1 MKQCAKR
8 LLSLALSAVMVMTL
22 IPATLTTTAH
32 AAGSGD
38 SGAFGISTPSAMTAA
53 EQAEAENNPFGAM
66 GKNGAFPLLVKSEL
80 YITYGWDGN
89 SADNGK
95 NYVKSYDTT
104 ETRVLPQ
111 FNVNGG
117 TNRIGYNENGVGEN
131 GNAYIA
137 ASVDGF
143 NPGSGKD
150 EYVALLGLNG
160 YNKRLELSITDKSG
174 QRVSKVSNGDRY
186 IVGNR
191 SGDNLK
197 WLTDCKIHQMNGFL
211 SVACGDFD
219 GDGKD
224 SIIMYEVGAGNSQIP
239 SLREFNVTENTSGS
253 EKLVI
258 TSGDL
263 VMGTD
268 GMYNVLGGDVS
279 NMSKT
284 EAKNAPKV
292 QMEVADTDKDG
303 YDELVVTVSMNDTD
317 GGDKMKH
324 LGTQVF
330 IFDKLSS
337 GWTLTARFSMSKDGV
352 STDNSRADDR
362 YRMVWGTSSVGN
374 VIASDDSGG
383 STDFPEIV
391 TVGLQ
396 DNESTAMHNIN
407 VDGNDMLVYSVIHC
421 TGMTEKDAGIKNYQ
435 GKYEAVKAGN
445 LSPNGFTERGF
456 YESEDVSP
464 LLQTKCFSYKGAA
477 EADAVFISGTI
488 FTWESDA
495 NGSGEL
501 KYLRNLPFYASGKD
515 TCNRT
520 KLTNQLVESV
530 AAGNFDGNE
539 DGREQIVSA
548 FLLKEEGENNAYS
561 GIVTAGWYPG
571 STTSDKWIDS
581 TNPGGLC
588 ISKMGKA
595 YVALTDFDCDSDS
608 VIVKFENKVEK
619 KWSDPKVMAILA
631 ASPYFHDIGLDN
643 NSCTDYGIDR
653 SSETSSEKS
662 HTLTT
667 NFVVGY
673 EASTPLG
680 NGGGVEA
687 TIENNLTWSSNRSR
701 TITYST
707 NYSNNTEEHQLVV
720 YRTPSLVYHF
730 TNVNTGKPVYLSK
743 ALSPV
748 TTMISLDE
756 YNEQAGSYT
765 LKEFDE
771 SLLGTP
777 GIPNTYPTSTSQI
790 VNRGGKDVMLGDNS
804 WTNYSYG
811 GTISK
816 GVSVAEMRGK
826 SFNYEFDFSFTAY
839 GLVFGAK
846 IGGGAGYGYETT
858 TSVVDGTEISRSGT
872 VEGVKEAGYDF
883 NWNFVSWSTDLNGLT
898 IPVCGYLVNNVTA
911 PPSPAEDLNITN
923 ITADSLTL
931 QWEAGTRPAEKYNIY
946 RVMEASTDPYLY
958 IGSVPGEG
966 AEFSYTLNGLDSGTT
981 YTFVVRGAS
990 GDTESVDG
998 VSATACTT
1006 LSGSSITIN
1015 PLQNTYNVAPN
1026 GTVTLSTRVATSS
1039 QFSNLQLIWQTRA
1052 AGSGV
1057 WREIDGETGTSLTL
1071 SNVSKDMDGNQYRLR
1086 VKATTTSTNV
1096 GYYYS
1101 NTATLCVSTTDTQ
1114 TELTVT
1120 GASGGSGT
1128 LSSPTYDPYTG
1139 NATTVTTEPQYGTQT
1154 IEVPATFTVG
1164 GTKGQVYQVSG
1175 TEVYI
1180 GAVAR
1185 ELDLEGTLQYYELDQ
1200 VVQDTGITYSPKG
1213 SALAVAERYVDA
1225 SGNTVTMPTGGEDV
1239 TMTAGTG
1246 EDAVTYHAVALWND
1260 AAAAADKY
1268 KKVWFQEQDGCYY
1281 TYDGATFTEIDLDQ
1295 APWSAYTV
1303 LGDVSYSS
1311 ADKVVVSGS
1320 STYLLS
1326 GLGGGESDV
1335 PTRTPVSSEN
1345 YVTVGE
1351 ATYSLSRL
1359 DPITVQETRQ
1369 VITGYT
1375 TTTMAGTQLTLTATL
1390 TKANGGGVL
1399 SGAGADF
1406 IITDQTTGIAQY
1418 IHKTSNS
1425 SGVITTQWTA
1435 ASAGLY
1441 SIQVSIPGTTTLSP
1455 SLTEP
1460 QYYYASSQG
1469 GETQYRLRLQANG
1482 VDVAGSVS
1490 YGDTVT
1496 LIPESKTGE
1505 GAWTSLTMGAGSG
1518 LSITAAPQGG
1528 TTTTLTG
1535 TSYAP
1540 AQSGKCI
1547 FTLVKTEG
1555 GVSTALAMATLNVTP
1570 LKLTVTPVWDGVI
1583 PESLDAVDMNV
1594 TDASGA
1600 EVTSLPNDDMETLKG
1615 ALAKSST
1622 YDFDAPGAGVF
1633 YVYLSWSEDSGKQ
1646 NDVRFLNSA
1655 YSISF
1660 ANGSFYKKA
1669 NAAPVRYG
1677 VVGDIGG
1684 TMYATGANYVSFASG
1699 ESQAQGTYLQFQATP
1714 DTGYLVKSWKVNG
1727 VEVNASSTDF
1737 EITQMSG
1744 SNTQVLAI
1752 SSFNT
1757 TNHTSNGALLVEVE
1771 FTNQVSTVTYSAGGD
1786 GSLTAKTSQ
1795 GTAVQS
1801 GASLAYGASVVFTAE
1816 PGEGQ
1821 MVKEWKVAVNG
1832 ETAKTYT
1839 WPESGEAYREN
1850 TLTLS
1855 DLAENSYTV
1864 YVEFTQKQTFTVASP
1879 VFVDGSGNPVNAGT
1893 ITMTGADGKQVSS
1906 GSKLEQ
1912 GKAITY
1918 TVSFNDSSFNTVNS
1932 WEYSTDGT
1940 NWSSASGSTGTT
1952 YTCCKGSTGT
1962 LYVRAVVSVAQTYAL
1977 TWKVTGLAADDQATL
1992 SASSGGRDLTNG
2004 GSYAVNT
2011 PVSFHLEVDGKY
2023 YVTAWTNAEKSAS
2036 DPASATLTLTK
2047 DTEVTVT
2054 VAKKPTV
2061 SWDASSIN
2069 GGTISVTGTVNGTE
2083 GTAVISGGYVDP
2095 NTTVTVTA
2103 TPDRD
2108 YVVKNING
2116 AAVNTGKANGSVEA
2130 NDVAVPADGL
2140 SVTASF
2146 LAKPRVTINSA
2157 AGGTVTVTGTKDGK
2171 ANAKITDG
2179 GYVDYN
2185 STVTVTLKPSEGYEV
2200 SSDIN
2205 ADYTDGDGSSTD
2217 DKFYTIS
2224 NVQAD
2229 QTITPAW
2236 TALKEYTIVYSVVDT
2251 NGDAEGGK
2259 NGTLSA
2265 SASRKDMAS
2274 FSVYEFDEVY
2284 EGSTISFTAEP
2295 DKDYCVKEWTV
2306 EMNGTTT
2313 HPMGADDKLV
2323 LENISAD
2330 ADVTVQFTYLGS
2342 KVIAS
2347 AGENGALVSALVGE
2361 NDVLRSITGDGI
2373 LLNDGVSVQLTA
2385 EPDEGYE
2392 VESWLVN
2399 GKAVSGER
2407 GTTFTYD
2414 ADGSGARIAVT
2425 FRAVKYSVSWSAE
2438 NGAVKAAGYSGS
2450 SASIRGGTSV
2460 TFTAVP
2466 DDGYVVGGW
2475 AVNGKN
2481 QSGQTGST
2489 FTWTVPAGAA
2499 EGTEYEIEAILVG
2512 GTYGVAV
2519 TDPAHGTISA
2529 EPDVTDGVTGGTSVT
2544 FTANAEDGYI
2554 VVGWTVNGKTT
2565 MRRSNTHT
2573 VTITGDATV
2582 TAVVVPE
2589 KYEVA
2594 YSVNESA
2601 GGTISAEGYAAS
2613 PAAVP
2618 YDDSIT
2624 FTAVPDTGAYYYIQA
2639 WQVDGQTVTNG
2650 TDGVSI
2656 SADKTTLILSNV
2668 TAVHTVKA
2676 IFAKMT
2682 AYSVSYQVIG
2692 SGGSLNAVVDGKPLT
2707 LTPGQSAD
2715 VWGNS
2720 ALVFTASPAENNMVK
2735 EWKINGAA
2743 QENLSNTLTIDALR
2757 ENVLVTVEFE
2767 TPATMRTI
2775 PGDGTGYT
2783 ISNIIKTPSDY
2794 GTAYEIRDRGTVTFT
2809 VTPEADRYLTELKIN
2824 GIDCLTSTGTNGS
2837 ENKLTI
2843 RNNGNGSYTITVANV
2858 KQDIA
2863 LAATALEFQAF
2874 PEELST
2880 VPTELQDK
2888 YTTVAELQNALR
2900 TEVKRIDSEVPNSQM
2915 ALFDIVLKYTEDGF
2929 TWVEADKNHFPAGGI
2944 TVSIPYSDL
2953 GNTDS
2958 SYTFTVIHM
2967 FTTDMNGHRIGDTE
2981 RITPATTKTGIQ
2993 FTVTS
2998 LSPFAIGWSK
3008 YSAPSGG
3015 GGGGGG
3021 AAPAETVIIKSSVN
3035 GKVTANNTSA
3045 EEDDV
3050 VTLTVEPD
3058 KGYTLET
3065 LTVTDKN
3072 GNELK
3077 LKDKGNGKY
3086 TFTMPDSK
3094 VTVKAT
3100 FMEDN
3105 SMLNFFVD
3113 VPADAYYY
3121 DAVLWAA
3128 KEGIT
3133 GGTDA
3138 THFSPNSTCTR
3149 AQAVTFL
3156 WRAAGSPAPES
3167 RVMIFT
3173 DVAADAY
3180 YADAVAWAVEQGITK
3195 GTSDTTFSPDAECSR
3210 AQIVTFL
3217 WRSQES
3223 PDAGSVNPF
3232 TDVAADAYYADAVLW
3247 AAENGITGGTTATTF
3262 SPDNDCTRTQ
3272 IVTFLYRCTKN
3283 ILKEVDKKLS
3293 FPLN

>member
-32 AAGSGD
+32 AAESGD
-38 SGAFGISTPSAMTAA
+38 SGAFGISTPSTMTAA
-53 EQAEAENNPFGAM
+53 EQAEAANNPFGAM

-80 YITYGWDGN
+80 YVTYGWDGN
-89 SADNGK
+89 SADNGV

-117 TNRIGYNENGVGEN
+117 TNRIGYNKNDVGLYDN
-131 GNAYIA
+131 TYMA

-150 EYVALLGLNG
+150 EYVALLGLNARSNG
-160 YNKRLELSITDKSG
+160 LELSLTNKQG
-174 QRVSKVSNGDRY
+174 QNVSDYVMFYRGSDNNGL
-186 IVGNR
+186 
-191 SGDNLK
+191 S
-197 WLTDCKIHQMNGFL
+197 WLTGCSLHQMNGFL

-219 GDGKD
+219 GDGVD

-239 SLREFNVTENTSGS
+239 SLRECTVTKSGS
-253 EKLVI
+253 SYDIEKGTVVVGETAELPYGLF
-258 TSGDL
+258 SLLGDASD
-263 VMGTD
+263 MT
-268 GMYNVLGGDVS
+268 
-279 NMSKT
+279 KT
-284 EAKNAPKV
+284 EAKNAAKV
-292 QMEVADTDKDG
+292 QMEAADTDKDG
-303 YDELVVTVSMNDTD
+303 YDELVVTVSMNDTHY
-317 GGDKMKH
+317 GEKLKH

-337 GWTLTARFSMSKDGV
+337 GWTLTARFSMKSTGV
-352 STDNSRADDR
+352 ATDNSYADDR

-396 DNESTAMHNIN
+396 DNESKAMHNIN
-407 VDGNDMLVYSVIHC
+407 VDGNDKLVYSVIHC
-421 TGMTEKDAGIKNYQ
+421 TGMTEKDAGTKNYQ

-445 LSPNGFTERGF
+445 LDPNKFTIRGF
-456 YESEDVSP
+456 YESEDISP

-495 NGSGEL
+495 SGSGKL
-501 KYLRNLPFYASGKD
+501 KFLRDLPFYVSDKD
-515 TCNRT
+515 TCSGT

-530 AAGNFDGNE
+530 AAGNFDGNP

-571 STTSDKWIDS
+571 SDKWIDS

-673 EASTPLG
+673 EASTPLN

-687 TIENNLTWSSNRSR
+687 TIENNLTWTSNRSR

-730 TNVNTGKPVYLSK
+730 TNVNTNKPFYLSK

-756 YNEQAGSYT
+756 YNEQAESYT

-790 VNRGGKDVMLGDNS
+790 ANRGGKDVMLGDTN
-804 WTNYSYG
+804 WTNYSFG

-858 TSVVDGTEISRSGT
+858 SSTVNGTEISRGGT
-872 VEGVKEAGYDF
+872 VEGVKEDGYDF

-966 AEFSYTLNGLDSGTT
+966 VEFSYALNGLDSGTT

-1071 SNVSKDMDGNQYRLR
+1071 SNVSKGMDGNQYRLR

-1114 TELTVT
+1114 AELDVTE
-1120 GASGGSGT
+1120 ASSGRGT
-1128 LSSPTYDPYTG
+1128 LSPTYDPYTG
-1139 NATTVTTEPQYGTQT
+1139 NATTVTTEPQSEPQT

-1164 GTKGQVYQVSG
+1164 GTEGQVYQVSG
-1175 TEVYI
+1175 SQVYI
-1180 GAVAR
+1180 GAV
-1185 ELDLEGTLQYYELDQ
+1185 ELDLEGTLQYYELNQ
-1200 VVQDTGITYSPKG
+1200 VTQGTDVTYSPKG

-1225 SGNTVTMPTGGEDV
+1225 SGNSVTMPTGGSEAV
-1239 TMTAGTG
+1239 TMTVGTG
-1246 EDAVTYHAVALWND
+1246 ENAVTYHAVALWNN

-1281 TYDGATFTEIDLDQ
+1281 TYDGTTFTKINLDQ

-1320 STYLLS
+1320 STYLI
-1326 GLGGGESDV
+1326 GLGTE
-1335 PTRTPVSSEN
+1335 PARTLVSSEN

-1351 ATYSLSRL
+1351 AIYSLSRL
-1359 DPITVQETRQ
+1359 DPITVQEPTQ
-1369 VITGYT
+1369 VITGYK
-1375 TTTMAGTQLTLTATL
+1375 TTTMDGTQLTLTATL

-1399 SGAGADF
+1399 SGTGADF

-1418 IHKTSNS
+1418 IHATSNS

-1455 SLTEP
+1455 SLTAP

-1482 VDVAGSVS
+1482 ADVAGSVS
-1490 YGDTVT
+1490 YGDTVK
-1496 LIPESKTGE
+1496 LIPESKTGT
-1505 GAWTSLTMGAGSG
+1505 ADWTAITTGAGSG

-1528 TTTTLTG
+1528 TATTLTG

-1547 FTLVKTEG
+1547 FTLVKTEDED
-1555 GVSTALAMATLNVTP
+1555 STALAMATLNVTP

-1600 EVTSLPNDDMETLKG
+1600 EVTSLPNGDMETLEG

-1646 NDVRFLNSA
+1646 DDVTFLNSA

-1660 ANGSFYKKA
+1660 ASASFYKKA

-1752 SSFNT
+1752 SSFHT
-1757 TNHTSNGALLVEVE
+1757 TKHVSNGALLVEVE

-1795 GTAVQS
+1795 GTAVQT
-1801 GASLAYGASVVFTAE
+1801 GASLAYGASVIFTAE

-1864 YVEFTQKQTFTVASP
+1864 YVEFTPKQTFTVALP

-1893 ITMTGADGKQVSS
+1893 ITMTDADGKQISS
-1906 GSKLEQ
+1906 GSALEQ

-2023 YVTAWTNAEKSAS
+2023 YVTAWTNAEQSAS

-2061 SWDASSIN
+2061 SWDASSIT
-2069 GGTISVTGTVNGTE
+2069 GGTISVKGTVNGTE

-2095 NTTVTVTA
+2095 NTTITVTA
-2103 TPDRD
+2103 TPDQD
-2108 YVVKNING
+2108 YVAENING

-2130 NDVAVPADGL
+2130 NAVAVPADGL
-2140 SVTASF
+2140 RVTASF

-2171 ANAKITDG
+2171 ANEKITDG
-2179 GYVDYN
+2179 SYVDYN
-2185 STVTVTLKPSEGYEV
+2185 TTVTVTLKPSEGYEV
-2200 SSDIN
+2200 SSGIN
-2205 ADYTDGDGSSTD
+2205 ADYTDGDGTTTD
-2217 DKFYTIS
+2217 EKFYTIS
-2224 NVQAD
+2224 DVQAD

-2236 TALKEYTIVYSVVDT
+2236 TALKKYTIVYSVVDT
-2251 NGDAEGGK
+2251 NGDEAGGK

-2295 DKDYCVKEWTV
+2295 DEDYCVKEWTV
-2306 EMNGTTT
+2306 EMDGTTT

-2347 AGENGALVSALVGE
+2347 AGENGALVSALVGG

-2373 LLNDGVSVQLTA
+2373 RLNGDVSVQLTA

-2407 GTTFTYD
+2407 ETTYTHV

-2425 FRAVKYSVSWSAE
+2425 FRPVKYSVSWSAE
-2438 NGAVKAAGYSGS
+2438 DGTVKAAGYSGS
-2450 SASIRGGTSV
+2450 SASIRGGTKV

-2466 DDGYVVGGW
+2466 DDGYVVDGW
-2475 AVNGKN
+2475 AVNGKK

-2554 VVGWTVNGKTT
+2554 VIGWTVNGKTT
-2565 MRRSNTHT
+2565 TSRSNTHT
-2573 VTITGDATV
+2573 VTIKGDTAV

-2601 GGTISAEGYAAS
+2601 GGMISAEGYDAS

-2618 YDDSIT
+2618 YDDSVT

-2656 SADKTTLILSNV
+2656 SADKTTLTLSNV

-2692 SGGSLNAVVDGKPLT
+2692 SGGSLNVVVDGKPLI

-2720 ALVFTASPAENNMVK
+2720 ALIFTARPAENNMVK
-2735 EWKINGAA
+2735 EWKINGVAL
-2743 QENLSNTLTIDALR
+2743 ENLSNTLTIDALK
-2757 ENVLVTVEFE
+2757 ENALVTVEFE
-2767 TPATMRTI
+2767 TPATMRAI
-2775 PGDGTGYT
+2775 PDNGIGYT

-2809 VTPEADRYLTELKIN
+2809 VAPDSGKYLTELKVN
-2824 GIDCLTSTGTNGS
+2824 GIDCLTSTGTSGS

-2874 PEELST
+2874 TEELST

-2900 TEVKRIDSEVPNSQM
+2900 TEVKQIDSNVPNSQT
-2915 ALFDIVLKYTEDGF
+2915 ALFDIVLKYTEDGI

-2944 TVSIPYSDL
+2944 TVFIPYSDL

-2967 FTTDMNGHRIGDTE
+2967 FTTNMNGHRIGDTE

-3021 AAPAETVIIKSSVN
+3021 AAAAETVIIKSSVN

-3113 VPADAYYY
+3113 VSADAYYY

-3138 THFSPNSTCTR
+3138 THFSPNATCTR

-3156 WRAAGSPAPES
+3156 WRAAGSPAPKS
-3167 RVMIFT
+3167 HAMPFT
-3173 DVAADAY
+3173 DVAEGSY
-3180 YADAVAWAVEQGITK
+3180 YHDAVLWAVENGITK
-3195 GTSDTTFSPDAECSR
+3195 GTSDTTFTPNAKCTR

-3217 WRSQES
+3217 WRSQKS
-3223 PDAGSVNPF
+3223 PASGSVNPF
-3232 TDVAADAYYADAVLW
+3232 TDVAADAYYANAVLW
-3247 AAENGITGGTTATTF
+3247 AVENGITAGTTAATF
-3262 SPDNDCTRTQ
+3262 SPNNNCTRAQ
-3272 IVTFLYRCTKN
+3272 IVTFLYRCMK
-3283 ILKEVDKKLS
+3283 
-3293 FPLN
+3293 

>member
-32 AAGSGD
+32 AAESGD
-38 SGAFGISTPSAMTAA
+38 SGAFGISTPSTMTAA
-53 EQAEAENNPFGAM
+53 EQAEAANNPFGAM

-80 YITYGWDGN
+80 YVTYGWDGN
-89 SADNGK
+89 SADNGV

-117 TNRIGYNENGVGEN
+117 TNRIGYSKNGVGED
-131 GNAYIA
+131 GNAYVA
-137 ASVDGF
+137 AAVDGF

-150 EYVALLGLNG
+150 EYVAMVGLNARDG
-160 YNKRLELSITDKSG
+160 KLELSLTNKQGTS
-174 QRVSKVSNGDRY
+174 VSNNVSFQRT
-186 IVGNR
+186 
-191 SGDNLK
+191 SLS
-197 WLTDCKIHQMNGFL
+197 WLTGCSLHQMNGFL

-224 SIIMYEVGAGNSQIP
+224 SIIMYHVGAGNSQIP
-239 SLREFNVTENTSGS
+239 SLQE
-253 EKLVI
+253 
-258 TSGDL
+258 
-263 VMGTD
+263 
-268 GMYNVLGGDVS
+268 YNVDSSLAISKGDTVIGKDSAHEYGLFSLLGDAS
-279 NMSKT
+279 DMTKT
-284 EAKNAPKV
+284 EAKNAAKV
-292 QMEVADTDKDG
+292 QMEAADTDKDG
-303 YDELVVTVSMNDTD
+303 YDELVVTVSMNDTHY
-317 GGDKMKH
+317 GEKLKH

-337 GWTLTARFSMSKDGV
+337 GWTLTARFSMKSTGV
-352 STDNSRADDR
+352 ATDNSYAKER

-396 DNESTAMHNIN
+396 DNESKAFHNIN

-421 TGMTEKDAGIKNYQ
+421 TGMTEKDAGTKNYQ

-445 LSPNGFTERGF
+445 LYPNKFTIRGF

-477 EADAVFISGTI
+477 EADAVLISGTI
-488 FTWESDA
+488 FTWGESDA
-495 NGSGEL
+495 SGSGEL
-501 KYLRNLPFYASGKD
+501 TFLRDLPFYVSDKD
-515 TCNRT
+515 TCSGT

-530 AAGNFDGNE
+530 AAGNFDGNP

-571 STTSDKWIDS
+571 SANNDKWVDS

-595 YVALTDFDCDSDS
+595 YVALTDFDCDADS
-608 VIVKFENKVEK
+608 VIVKYEGVEK
-619 KWSDPKVMAILA
+619 QWSDPNVMAVLV

-643 NSCTDYGIDR
+643 NSSTDYGIDR
-653 SSETSSEKS
+653 STSTSTEQS

-667 NFVVGY
+667 NIVAGFEY
-673 EASTPLG
+673 TSIFET
-680 NGGGVEA
+680 GGGFEA
-687 TIENNLTWSSNRSR
+687 TIENNFTWSTNSTRG
-701 TITYST
+701 ITYTT
-707 NYSNNTEEHQLVV
+707 NYSNTTDENQVVV
-720 YRTPSLVYHF
+720 YRSPMLVFQY
-730 TNVNTGKPVYLSK
+730 TDVNTGNKICLAK
-743 ALSPV
+743 TLSPA
-748 TTMISLDE
+748 TNMISVEE
-756 YNEQAGSYT
+756 YNAQAESYGLET
-765 LKEFDE
+765 IDE
-771 SLLGTP
+771 SKLGVP
-777 GIPNTYPTSTSQI
+777 GLPDTYPSSKKQIKTSFGLA
-790 VNRGGKDVMLGDNS
+790 NENDVLLADTT
-804 WTNYSYG
+804 WANYSSNG
-811 GTISK
+811 VITKGISIE
-816 GVSVAEMRGK
+816 EMRDK

-839 GLVFGAK
+839 GIIFGAK
-846 IGGGAGYGYETT
+846 VGGGAGYGYETT
-858 TSVVDGTEISRSGT
+858 STVSDGTAIVRSGAVDGVGP
-872 VEGVKEAGYDF
+872 GDYDF
-883 NWNFVSWSTDLNGLT
+883 QWNFATWSTLLNGLS
-898 IPVCGYLVNNVTA
+898 IPVCGYLVQNVAA
-911 PPSPAEDLNITN
+911 PPSPAEDLRITD
-923 ITADSLTL
+923 ITASSLTL
-931 QWEAGTRPAEKYNIY
+931 QWDAGTRPAEKYNIY
-946 RVMEASTDPYLY
+946 RMLEASTDPYLY
-958 IGSVPGEG
+958 IGSVSGDGE
-966 AEFSYTLNGLDSGTT
+966 EFSYSLSGLDSGTT
-981 YTFVVRGAS
+981 YTFVVRGAA
-990 GDTESVDG
+990 GDKESVDG
-998 VSATACTT
+998 LSATACTALT
-1006 LSGSSITIN
+1006 GGSSITIN
-1015 PLQNTYNVAPN
+1015 PLQSTYSVAPSDS
-1026 GTVTLSTRVATSS
+1026 VTLSTAIFTSTDFAS
-1039 QFSNLQLIWQTRA
+1039 LQPVWQCRRAGKSNWVNLDPDDDLTI
-1052 AGSGV
+1052 S
-1057 WREIDGETGTSLTL
+1057 DTSLTL
-1071 SNVSKDMDGNQYRLR
+1071 SNVSKSMDGNQYRLR
-1086 VKATTTSTNV
+1086 IKATTTSANV

-1101 NTATLCVSTTDTQ
+1101 NTATLSVSTTDTAA
-1114 TELTVT
+1114 TLSIT
-1120 GASGGSGT
+1120 GAADGSGT
-1128 LSSPTYDPYTG
+1128 LSPYKPYTG
-1139 NATTVTTEPQYGTQT
+1139 SATSTVTTPVTEEQQVK
-1154 IEVPATFTVG
+1154 VPATFTVG
-1164 GTKGQVYQVSG
+1164 GTEGQVYQVSG
-1175 TEVYI
+1175 SPVYI
-1180 GAVAR
+1180 GAV

-1200 VVQDTGITYSPKG
+1200 VTQGTDVTYSPKG

-1225 SGNTVTMPTGGEDV
+1225 SGNSVTMPTGGIEAV

-1246 EDAVTYHAVALWND
+1246 ENAVTYHAVALWND
-1260 AAAAADKY
+1260 AAAAAADKY

-1281 TYDGATFTEIDLDQ
+1281 TYDGTTFTKINLDQ

-1303 LGDVSYSS
+1303 LGDASYSS
-1311 ADKVVVSGS
+1311 TDKVVVSGS
-1320 STYLLS
+1320 STYLI
-1326 GLGGGESDV
+1326 GLDTE
-1335 PTRTPVSSEN
+1335 PTLTLVSSEN

-1351 ATYSLSRL
+1351 VTYSLSRL
-1359 DPITVQETRQ
+1359 DPITVQETTQ

-1375 TTTMAGTQLTLTATL
+1375 TTTKPGTQLTLTATL
-1390 TKANGGGVL
+1390 KKANSSQVLRGV
-1399 SGAGADF
+1399 GANF
-1406 IITDQTTGIAQY
+1406 VITDQATGISQY
-1418 IHKTSNS
+1418 IAKTSGTDGTIS
-1425 SGVITTQWTA
+1425 ASWTA
-1435 ASAGLY
+1435 PAAGLY
-1441 SIQVSIPGTTTLSP
+1441 AIQVSITGTTTLGA
-1455 SLTEP
+1455 SLTAP

-1469 GETQYRLRLQANG
+1469 SETQYRLRLKANSA
-1482 VDVAGSVS
+1482 DVAGSIV
-1490 YGDTVT
+1490 YGSTIT
-1496 LIPESKTGE
+1496 LVPESKTGTADWAALDIGGE
-1505 GAWTSLTMGAGSG
+1505 TGLSLTAV
-1518 LSITAAPQGG
+1518 LQGG
-1528 TTTTLTG
+1528 TVSTLDG
-1535 TSYAP
+1535 TSYYP
-1540 AQSGKCI
+1540 AKAGKYT
-1547 FTLVKTEG
+1547 FSLVKTDETT
-1555 GVSTALAMATLNVTP
+1555 STTLATATLNVTP
-1570 LKLTVTPVWDGVI
+1570 YKLTVTPVWEGTI
-1583 PESLDAVDMNV
+1583 PTSLDAVTLKF
-1594 TDASGA
+1594 TDASGNRIS
-1600 EVTSLPNDDMETLKG
+1600 SLPNNDETKLTG
-1615 ALAKSST
+1615 ALVKSTT
-1622 YDFDAPGAGVF
+1622 YNFANPGAGVF
-1633 YVYLSWSEDSGKQ
+1633 YVNLSWSTDSGKQ
-1646 NDVRFLNSA
+1646 SDITALNGA
-1655 YSISF
+1655 YSITL
-1660 ANGSFYKKA
+1660 ANASFYKKA
-1669 NAAPVRYG
+1669 NAMPVNYS
-1677 VVGDIGG
+1677 VVNGLGG
-1684 TMYATGANYVSFASG
+1684 TMFATGSDYKSFFSG
-1699 ESQAQGTYLQFQATP
+1699 EAQSAGTPLRFQATP
-1714 DTGYLVKSWKVNG
+1714 DTGYYVRSWKVNG
-1727 VEVNASSTDF
+1727 NEVAANSPYYV
-1737 EITQMSG
+1737 ITQISG
-1744 SNTQVLAI
+1744 GNAQMLTI
-1752 SSFNT
+1752 SSFDT
-1757 TNHTSNGALLVEVE
+1757 TRDVANGALLVEVE
-1771 FTNQVSTVTYSAGGD
+1771 FTNQASTVTYSAGGD

-1795 GTAVQS
+1795 GTAVQT

-1850 TLTLS
+1850 VLTLS

-1864 YVEFTQKQTFTVASP
+1864 YVEFTPKQTFTVASP

-1893 ITMTGADGKQVSS
+1893 ITMTDADGKQISS
-1906 GSKLEQ
+1906 GSALEQ

-2023 YVTAWTNAEKSAS
+2023 YVTAWTNAEQSAS

-2061 SWDASSIN
+2061 SWDASSIT
-2069 GGTISVTGTVNGTE
+2069 GGTISVKGTVNGTVD
-2083 GTAVISGGYVDP
+2083 ANVNNGGYVDP
-2095 NTTVTVTA
+2095 NTT
-2103 TPDRD
+2103 
-2108 YVVKNING
+2108 I
-2116 AAVNTGKANGSVEA
+2116 
-2130 NDVAVPADGL
+2130 
-2140 SVTASF
+2140 
-2146 LAKPRVTINSA
+2146 
-2157 AGGTVTVTGTKDGK
+2157 
-2171 ANAKITDG
+2171 
-2179 GYVDYN
+2179 
-2185 STVTVTLKPSEGYEV
+2185 TVTLKPSEGYEV
-2200 SSDIN
+2200 SSGIN

-2295 DKDYCVKEWTV
+2295 DEDYCVKEWTV
-2306 EMNGTTT
+2306 EMDGTTT

-2347 AGENGALVSALVGE
+2347 AGENGALVSALVGG

-2373 LLNDGVSVQLTA
+2373 RLNGDVSVQLTA

-2399 GKAVSGER
+2399 GKAVGGER
-2407 GTTFTYD
+2407 ETTYTHV

-2425 FRAVKYSVSWSAE
+2425 FRPVKYSVSWSAE
-2438 NGAVKAAGYSGS
+2438 SGTVKAAGYSGS

-2460 TFTAVP
+2460 TFTAAP

-2475 AVNGKN
+2475 AVKGKN

-2512 GTYGVAV
+2512 GTYGVTV

-2565 MRRSNTHT
+2565 MSRSNTHT
-2573 VTITGDATV
+2573 VTIKGDTTV

-2601 GGTISAEGYAAS
+2601 GGTISAEGYDAS
-2613 PAAVP
+2613 PAVVP
-2618 YDDSIT
+2618 YDESVT

-2639 WQVDGQTVTNG
+2639 WQVDGQTVTND
-2650 TDGVSI
+2650 TEGVAI
-2656 SADKTTLILSNV
+2656 SADKATLTLSNV
-2668 TAVHTVKA
+2668 TSAHTVKA

-2692 SGGSLNAVVDGKPLT
+2692 SGGSLGAAVNGESLT

-2720 ALVFTASPAENNMVK
+2720 SLVFTASPAENNMVK
-2735 EWKINGAA
+2735 EWKINGVV

-2757 ENVLVTVEFE
+2757 ENILVTVEFE
-2767 TPATMRTI
+2767 SPATMRAI
-2775 PGDGTGYT
+2775 PDNGIGYT

-2809 VTPEADRYLTELKIN
+2809 VAPDSGKYLTELKVN
-2824 GIDCLTSTGTNGS
+2824 GIDCLTSTGTSGS

-2874 PEELST
+2874 TEELST

-2900 TEVKRIDSEVPNSQM
+2900 TEVKQIDSNVPNSQT
-2915 ALFDIVLKYTEDGF
+2915 ALFDIVLKYTEDGI

-2944 TVSIPYSDL
+2944 TVFIPYSDL

-2967 FTTDMNGHRIGDTE
+2967 FTTNMNGHRIGDTE

-3015 GGGGGG
+3015 CGGGGG
-3021 AAPAETVIIKSSVN
+3021 AAAAETVIIKGSVN

-3065 LTVTDKN
+3065 LTVTDKD

-3113 VPADAYYY
+3113 VSADAYYY

-3138 THFSPNSTCTR
+3138 THFSPNATCTR

-3167 RVMIFT
+3167 HAMPFT
-3173 DVAADAY
+3173 DVAEGSY
-3180 YADAVAWAVEQGITK
+3180 YHDAVLWAVENGITK
-3195 GTSDTTFSPDAECSR
+3195 GTSDTTFTPNAKCTR

-3217 WRSQES
+3217 WRSQKS
-3223 PDAGSVNPF
+3223 PASGSVNPF
-3232 TDVAADAYYADAVLW
+3232 TDVAADAYYANAVLW
-3247 AAENGITGGTTATTF
+3247 AVENGITAGTTAATF
-3262 SPDNDCTRTQ
+3262 SPNNDCTRAQ
-3272 IVTFLYRCTKN
+3272 IVTFLYRCMK
-3283 ILKEVDKKLS
+3283 
-3293 FPLN
+3293 